1 MMGSVRNITD
11 SEYDTAISE
20 QDWVLVDFWAPW
32 CGPCKAIAPVLEQV
46 AQERD
51 ILIAKLD
58 TEDNP
63 LTPQKMGI
71 RAIPSLFIYHD
82 GNFVGQK
89 VGGMS
94 RPQLLQWIDETM
106 SADDF

>member
-1 MMGSVRNITD
+1 MGSIKNISD
-11 SEYDTAISE
+11 NDYDTAIVE
-20 QDWVLVDFWAPW
+20 QEWVLVDFWAPW

-58 TEDNP
+58 TESNP
-63 LTPQKMGI
+63 ITPGKMAI
-71 RAIPSLFIYHD
+71 RAIPSLFIYHN
-82 GNFVGQK
+82 GNLVTQK

-94 RPQLLQWIDETM
+94 RPQLLQWIDDAM
-106 SADDF
+106 NANDF

>member
-1 MMGSVRNITD
+1 MGSVKNITD
-11 SEYDTAISE
+11 NEYDTAVAE
-20 QDWVLVDFWAPW
+20 QEWVLVDFWAPW

-58 TEDNP
+58 TEANQM
-63 LTPQKMGI
+63 TPGKMGI
-71 RAIPSLFIYHD
+71 RAIPSLFIYHN
-82 GNFVGQK
+82 GALVAQK
-89 VGGMS
+89 IGGVS

>member
-1 MMGSVRNITD
+1 MGSIKNISD
-11 SEYDTAISE
+11 NDYDTAIAE
-20 QDWVLVDFWAPW
+20 QEWVLVDFWAPW

-58 TEDNP
+58 TESNP
-63 LTPQKMGI
+63 MTPGKMGI
-71 RAIPSLFIYHD
+71 RAIPSLFIYHN
-82 GNFVGQK
+82 GSLIAQK

-94 RPQLLQWIDETM
+94 RPQLLQWIDDAMNAE
-106 SADDF
+106 DF